1 MKNIVLSFLFL
12 IHASLLLAQA
22 ELLQSGPMLGYSDMK
37 EVLLW
42 VQTKAQA
49 KVKFE
54 YWEKG
59 KPETKFSTEEIYTT
73 KHSAFVA
80 KAIAD
85 KVEPGRRYDYALY
98 INGQKVER
106 PYPLEF
112 QTQPLWQWRTDPPDF
127 TIAVGSCYYANEE
140 QYDRPGRGYGSNY
153 EIFKAIHAKRPDLML
168 WLGDNIYLREPDWN
182 TREGIF
188 HRYTHARSLPEL
200 QPLLASTHHYAI
212 WDDHD
217 YGPNDHNR
225 SFWNKETTLE
235 AFKLFWG
242 NPAYGVAG
250 LNGITGVAQWGDVE
264 IFLLDNRYNRTPNER
279 KTETR
284 TILGEAQFQW
294 LIDALASSKATFK
307 LVAIGGQVLNT
318 VARYETYENIAPEE
332 KARLIKAITDEDIK
346 GVIFI
351 DGDRHHTELSKLERK
366 GTYPLYDLTVSPL
379 TAGVSVNAAKEE
391 NALRVPETIVTEHN
405 FAILK
410 FSGKQKE
417 RVLTITIYN
426 KDGNTIWSRELKAQ
440 DLQ

>member
-1 MKNIVLSFLFL
+1 MKNIVLSFFL
-12 IHASLLLAQA
+12 LVHASLLLAQA

-37 EVLLW
+37 ETLLW
-42 VQTKAQA
+42 VQTKSQA

-59 KPETKFSTEEIYTT
+59 KPEQKFTTEELYTNKQT
-73 KHSAFVA
+73 AFTA

-85 KVEPGRRYDYALY
+85 KVEPGRRYEYALY

-112 QTQPLWQWRTDPPDF
+112 QTQPLWQWRTDPPEF
-127 TIAVGSCYYANEE
+127 TIAVGSCAYINEE
-140 QYDRPGRGYGSNY
+140 QYDRPGRSYGSNY
-153 EIFKAIHAKRPDLML
+153 DIFKSIYSKKPDVML

-217 YGPNDHNR
+217 YGPNDHDR

-250 LNGITGVAQWGDVE
+250 LNGITGQAQWGDVE
-264 IFLLDNRYNRTPNER
+264 IFLLDNRYNRTPNAR
-279 KTETR
+279 KTQTR

-294 LIDALASSKATFK
+294 LIDALVTSKATFK
-307 LVAIGGQVLNT
+307 LIAIGGQVLNS
-318 VARYETYENIAPEE
+318 VAKYETYENIAPEE
-332 KARLIKAITDEDIK
+332 KARLIQAITDEGIQ

-379 TAGVSVNAAKEE
+379 TSGVSVNAAKEE
-391 NALRVPETIVTEHN
+391 NAHRVPETIVTEHN
-405 FAILK
+405 FGILK
-410 FSGKQKE
+410 FSGKQNE

-426 KDGNTIWSRELKAQ
+426 KDGNPLWTRELKAS
-440 DLQ
+440 DLR